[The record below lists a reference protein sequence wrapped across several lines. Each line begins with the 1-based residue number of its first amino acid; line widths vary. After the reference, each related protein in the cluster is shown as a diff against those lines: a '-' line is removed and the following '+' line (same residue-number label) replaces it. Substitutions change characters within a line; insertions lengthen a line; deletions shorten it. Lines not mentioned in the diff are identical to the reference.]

1 MKQVLI
7 LITVLI
13 SSLPAFANTEAQIE
27 RAKKL
32 AVTCAACHGE
42 KGVSQ
47 NPLWP
52 NLAGQK
58 KDYLLKQLQDFKAG
72 RRVDPLMA
80 PMAGTLSDRD
90 MEDLAVYFSS
100 LQPSWPLA
108 RASRARLNGAY
119 R

>member
-1 MKQVLI
+1 MKKLM
-7 LITVLI
+7 
-13 SSLPAFANTEAQIE
+13 SLLVVSAFCLPSFANTEAQIE

-42 KGVSQ
+42 KGLSQ

-58 KDYLLKQLQDFKAG
+58 KEYLVKQLQDFKAG

-80 PMAGTLSDRD
+80 PMAGTLSERD
-90 MEDLAVYFSS
+90 VEDLAVYFSS
-100 LQPSWPLA
+100 L
-108 RASRARLNGAY
+108 
-119 R
+119 